1 MTMKTTMKTLIGAA
15 TVAALLRAAPAAAQ
29 AVPDSLPEGVTAA
42 MVKQGHDLFLGA
54 GLCLACHGVD
64 AKGAIGPDLTD
75 TVWIHHHG
83 SYLEL
88 VAQITRGIPD
98 SESVSG
104 SIMPPRG
111 GSSLTDAEVRAVAA
125 YVWTLSRRRPR
136 GDR

>member
-1 MTMKTTMKTLIGAA
+1 MTMKSLIG
-15 TVAALLRAAPAAAQ
+15 VAALAAALQ
-29 AVPDSLPEGVTAA
+29 APPVVAQGKPDSLPEGVTPA
-42 MVKQGHDLFLGA
+42 MVMKGRDLFLGP
-54 GLCLACHGVD
+54 GLCIACHGVD

-75 TVWIHHHG
+75 TVWIHHRG

-88 VAQITRGIPD
+88 VAQISRGIPD

-111 GSSLTDAEVRAVAA
+111 GSSLTDDEVRAVAA

-136 GDR
+136 ENR